1 MKYNNLTRP
10 SALGMLDPISGPFI
24 HNFVTEKQ
32 NQLNNENSVNSK
44 NSEKKTQRR
53 QMRELFGEEAMVFL
67 GDEK

>member
-10 SALGMLDPISGPFI
+10 SALGMLDPICGSLI

-44 NSEKKTQRR
+44 NSEKKH
-53 QMRELFGEEAMVFL
+53 REGKGGNCL
-67 GDEK
+67 EKKQWFF